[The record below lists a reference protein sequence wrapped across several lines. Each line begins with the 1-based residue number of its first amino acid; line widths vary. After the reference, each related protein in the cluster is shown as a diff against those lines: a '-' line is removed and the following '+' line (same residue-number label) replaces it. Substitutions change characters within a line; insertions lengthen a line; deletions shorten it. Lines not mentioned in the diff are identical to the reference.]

1 MTLFDSTHRGA
12 SIQVNAEGRCSV
24 QLDGHDITQGITGV
38 TLEISQGLYPRLVL
52 DLSAL
57 EVDVTADGQ
66 IGVVIPEATA
76 EVLCRLGWAPPPQP
90 EA

>member
-12 SIQVNAEGRCSV
+12 SIQVDVEGRCKV

-57 EVDVTADGQ
+57 EVDVTTDGQ
-66 IGVVIPEATA
+66 IGVVIPDATA
-76 EVLCRLGWAPPPQP
+76 EVLTRLGWAPPPQP
-90 EA
+90 